1 MPANNIRQFLAGMGA
16 ELGGI
21 DTAFLTSDSTGN
33 RMTINN
39 IENADI
45 MMKQRLGM
53 NQPPPIENYNYN
65 IPQMNYQIPQ
75 PQMTNFVQQ
84 PKESRED
91 RINRLIGKQTPSQ
104 PQIQYIQT
112 PRQQEITEGVK
123 EAIAPLL
130 ELLEDIAVVN
140 GILVQRIEELIH
152 LVDPNHQIE
161 ERDLTQTTSEL
172 SDNVDTFQEDIPEME
187 VYDPGVSMS
196 VLEDEDFKEEIKPKK
211 KKKVKA

>member
-1 MPANNIRQFLAGMGA
+1 MPANNIRHFLAGMGA

-39 IENADI
+39 IEDADI

-161 ERDLTQTTSEL
+161 DRNLTQTASEL

>member
-21 DTAFLTSDSTGN
+21 DTAFLSSDSTGN

-39 IENADI
+39 IENADA

-53 NQPPPIENYNYN
+53 NQPPPVEDYNYS

-172 SDNVDTFQEDIPEME
+172 SDNVDTFQEDIPELE
-187 VYDPGVSMS
+187 VYDPGVPMS

-211 KKKVKA
+211 KKVKA

>member
-21 DTAFLTSDSTGN
+21 DTAFLSSDSTGN

-39 IENADI
+39 IENADA

-53 NQPPPIENYNYN
+53 NQPPPVEDYNYS

-91 RINRLIGKQTPSQ
+91 RINRLIGKQTPPQ

-123 EAIAPLL
+123 EAIVPLL

-172 SDNVDTFQEDIPEME
+172 SNNVDTFQEDIPEME

-211 KKKVKA
+211 KKVKA

>member
-21 DTAFLTSDSTGN
+21 DTAFLSSDSTGN

-39 IENADI
+39 IENADA

-53 NQPPPIENYNYN
+53 NQPPPIEDYSYN

-75 PQMTNFVQQ
+75 PQMTNFVQR

-91 RINRLIGKQTPSQ
+91 RINRLIGKQAPSQ

-172 SDNVDTFQEDIPEME
+172 SDNVDTFQEDIPELE
-187 VYDPGVSMS
+187 VYDPGVPMS

-211 KKKVKA
+211 KKVKA